1 MVMAIKRN
9 NDDSDN
15 NNILLGITAAT
26 IIITFFL
33 ITSSA
38 ASTITIIKNN
48 IQFLLSPPQVAYAQ
62 TVSQNNNCNCIID
75 YTSSGHGNNN
85 ITGITIPK
93 VRLLKN
99 ETLQSQTEGRLNWI
113 AVKPIQ
119 LIGILTKDFFL
130 GNFSGGTSATVALN
144 TINVRPNE
152 SLAVQITGGNIPSVA
167 KGEIVKADVNENGT
181 LGEIKTSGKK
191 IIEFPLEYNKSL
203 PKSVSGKNS
212 FMVSVSEPGYYLLLI
227 SLTYNNNNNSMA
239 INKDI
244 KSEQTKNS
252 LIPIYETL
260 LKLEG
265 I

>member
-9 NDDSDN
+9 NDGN
-15 NNILLGITAAT
+15 NLLLHITVAT
-26 IIITFFL
+26 IIITFLL
-33 ITSSA
+33 ITSFV
-38 ASTITIIKNN
+38 ASTITITKNH
-48 IQFLLSPPQVAYAQ
+48 IQLLLSPTQVAYAQ
-62 TVSQNNNCNCIID
+62 TVPRGNNCNCIID
-75 YTSSGHGNNN
+75 HTSSGHDNNN

-119 LIGILTKDFFL
+119 LMGILTKDFFL

-152 SLAVQITGGNIPSVA
+152 SLAVQITSGNIPSVV
-167 KGEIVKADVNENGT
+167 KGEIIKADVNENGT

-203 PKSVSGKNS
+203 PKSLLGKNS
-212 FMVSVSEPGYYLLLI
+212 FMVSVREPGYYLLLI
-227 SLTYNNNNNSMA
+227 SLTYNNNNSMK

-244 KSEQTKNS
+244 NKSEQTENS

>member
-1 MVMAIKRN
+1 MVMAIKRDNDGN
-9 NDDSDN
+9 N
-15 NNILLGITAAT
+15 LLLHITLAIT
-26 IIITFFL
+26 IFTFLL
-33 ITSSA
+33 ITSFV
-38 ASTITIIKNN
+38 ASTITITKNH
-48 IQFLLSPPQVAYAQ
+48 IQILLSPTQVVYAQ
-62 TVSQNNNCNCIID
+62 TVPQGNNCNCIID
-75 YTSSGHGNNN
+75 HTSSGHDNNNN

-119 LIGILTKDFFL
+119 LMGILTKDFFL

-152 SLAVQITGGNIPSVA
+152 SLAVQITSGNIPSVV
-167 KGEIVKADVNENGT
+167 KGEIIKADVNENGT
-181 LGEIKTSGKK
+181 LGEIKTSGKR

-203 PKSVSGKNS
+203 AKSLLGKNS
-212 FMVSVSEPGYYLLLI
+212 FMVSVREPGYYLLLI
-227 SLTYNNNNNSMA
+227 SLTYNNNNSVK

-244 KSEQTKNS
+244 KNQQTENS

>member
-9 NDDSDN
+9 NDGN
-15 NNILLGITAAT
+15 NLLLHITVAT
-26 IIITFFL
+26 IIITFLL
-33 ITSSA
+33 ITSFV
-38 ASTITIIKNN
+38 ASTITITKNH
-48 IQFLLSPPQVAYAQ
+48 IQLLLSRTQVAYAQ
-62 TVSQNNNCNCIID
+62 TVPRGNNCNCIID
-75 YTSSGHGNNN
+75 YTTSGHDNNN

-119 LIGILTKDFFL
+119 LMGILTKDFFL

-152 SLAVQITGGNIPSVA
+152 SLGVQITGGNIPSMI
-167 KGEIVKADVNENGT
+167 KGEILKADVNENGT

-203 PKSVSGKNS
+203 PKSLSGKNS
-212 FMVSVSEPGYYLLLI
+212 FTVSLSEPGYYLLLI
-227 SLTYNNNNNSMA
+227 SLTYNNNFMK

-244 KSEQTKNS
+244 KSQQTKNS

>member
-1 MVMAIKRN
+1 MGMTIKSN
-9 NDDSDN
+9 NDGN
-15 NNILLGITAAT
+15 NNLLHFAVTTIL
-26 IIITFFL
+26 ITFLL

-38 ASTITIIKNN
+38 ASTITILKDHSKLLL
-48 IQFLLSPPQVAYAQ
+48 LLSPTEVAYAQ
-62 TVSQNNNCNCIID
+62 TVPLGNTCNCIID
-75 YTSSGHGNNN
+75 YTTNGHDINNN

-113 AVKPIQ
+113 AVKPVQ
-119 LIGILTKDFFL
+119 LMGILTKDFFL

-152 SLAVQITGGNIPSVA
+152 SLGVQITGGNIPSVI
-167 KGEIVKADVNENGT
+167 KGEILKADVNENGT

-203 PKSVSGKNS
+203 PKSLSGKNS
-212 FMVSVSEPGYYLLLI
+212 FTVSLSEPGYYLLLI
-227 SLTYNNNNNSMA
+227 SLTYNNNFMK

-244 KSEQTKNS
+244 KSQQTKNS